1 MTRSRYCPA
10 GHTVTIT
17 PKGYATFHRHCN
29 AGCSLRSRCTTAK
42 AGVHIRIRDHNQEL
56 VEARR
61 AWRDHDFI
69 DDYRRWRPMVERAI
83 AWLVAHGHR
92 RVAYRG
98 VQRNQLGLSLRVA
111 ALNLRRLVNLGL
123 TPTPPAG
130 RSPKTRARDP
140 TQRDHSRLAPSG

>member
-1 MTRSRYCPA
+1 VGRSSSTPKGPTRSLDDAVAIRSRRA
-10 GHTVTIT
+10 HRHDH

-123 TPTPPAG
+123 TPTPTGWAL
-130 RSPKTRARDP
+130 T
-140 TQRDHSRLAPSG
+140 